1 MTTEP
6 FKIFVVED
14 NELYSRLLVHTLSLN
29 PDFEIRNFFSAK
41 EFLSHLHE
49 NPDVVTLDY
58 RLPDSN
64 GIELL
69 QKIKSNNAET
79 EVIIISEQDEIKTA
93 VELLKAGAYDYI
105 VKSKDIRD
113 LLLNTINNI
122 RKHTRLK
129 ARFNHLQ
136 KEVEKKYDFRKNIIG
151 NSPAIKKT
159 FILLEKAISTN
170 ITVMIAGETGT
181 GKELVAKAIHYN
193 SLRANHPFI
202 AVNVSAIPSELIE
215 SELFGH
221 EKGSFTG
228 ASSRRIG
235 KFEEAHG
242 GTLFLDEIGEMDIS
256 FQPKLLRALQEKEVV
271 RVGSNKPVPVD
282 CRIIVA
288 TNKNLLEEVKKG
300 KFREDLYYRVFG
312 LPIELPP
319 LREREKDVLI
329 LAKYFIEGFCRE
341 NELEIKSMSPEAQKK
356 LLSYSFPGNI
366 RELKSIVELA
376 VVLSDSAEI
385 GPADIVLSTS
395 DALPE
400 VLSEELSLREYNRKI
415 VATYLKKYDNNI
427 STVADKL
434 SISQSTIYRML
445 KGENT
450 LEASGMD
457 NR

>member
-1 MTTEP
+1 MTSGP

-14 NELYSRLLVHTLSLN
+14 NELYNRLLVHTLSLN
-29 PDFEIRNFFSAK
+29 PDFEIKSFFSAK
-41 EFLSHLHE
+41 EFISHLHE

-69 QKIKSNNAET
+69 QKIKNNNQET

-122 RKHTRLK
+122 RKHTHLK

-151 NSPAIKKT
+151 NSQAIKKT
-159 FILLEKAISTN
+159 FVLLEKAINTN

-193 SLRANHPFI
+193 SPRANNPFI

-288 TNKNLLEEVKKG
+288 TNKNLLEEVKKD

-319 LREREKDVLI
+319 LRERDKDVLI

-341 NELEIKSMSPEAQKK
+341 NELEVKSIASEAQKK

-376 VVLSDSAEI
+376 VVLSDSTEI
-385 GPADIVLSTS
+385 GQGDIVLSTS

-400 VLSEELSLREYNRKI
+400 VLSEELSLREYNRRI

-445 KGENT
+445 KGENA
-450 LEASGMD
+450 LESNGAE
-457 NR
+457 NV